1 MQLKSSIWKK
11 CWNAL
16 FINQEVKKGWNLS
29 RKVFFS
35 WSSNK
40 TFFLVMCDC
49 IRKLWEE
56 TDAFKRMSWY
66 LLSLSSLMLY
76 KSLQLWC
83 SRAGQ
88 QWFYRRTESGPGKL
102 RIFYSNAASSSSTT
116 LLSSWVGLNFFIC
129 FSVVMAA
136 ASHHKRQAMVVWWY
150 KRMKIVDP
158 LQGFLLLLTWEYAWL
173 LWWYLACN
181 CLHMCV

>member
-1 MQLKSSIWKK
+1 
-11 CWNAL
+11 
-16 FINQEVKKGWNLS
+16 
-29 RKVFFS
+29 
-35 WSSNK
+35 
-40 TFFLVMCDC
+40 
-49 IRKLWEE
+49 
-56 TDAFKRMSWY
+56 
-66 LLSLSSLMLY
+66 MLY

-158 LQGFLLLLTWEYAWL
+158 LQGFLLLLTWGYAWL

-181 CLHMCV
+181 YVCICVCKKTFSYHRKLKSSSSKITFMPNIRFSPDIMKHNI